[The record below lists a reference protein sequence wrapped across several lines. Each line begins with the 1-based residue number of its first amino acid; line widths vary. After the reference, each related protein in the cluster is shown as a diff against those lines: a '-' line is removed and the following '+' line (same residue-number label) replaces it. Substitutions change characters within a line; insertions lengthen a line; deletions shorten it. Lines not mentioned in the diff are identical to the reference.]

1 MDATDNQ
8 KRVLYNA
15 VKHTPD
21 AEDIR
26 HHSSSR
32 TAFRG
37 GGLGLGLAVGR
48 GAKRVEAH
56 GGRVWVESRGHD
68 AARLPGTAFHIL
80 LPTLE
85 AARPKP
91 ATVESVRGAK
101 RVE

>member
-37 GGLGLGLAVGR
+37 GGLGLGLAV
-48 GAKRVEAH
+48 
-56 GGRVWVESRGHD
+56 
-68 AARLPGTAFHIL
+68 
-80 LPTLE
+80 
-85 AARPKP
+85 
-91 ATVESVRGAK
+91 VRGAK